1 MCLFGEIF
9 FKEMVFF
16 CVDFLKP
23 LVYISGTTKDKEV
36 HHKNN
41 THPDTNKFGWNMYSL
56 SKNT

>member
-1 MCLFGEIF
+1 
-9 FKEMVFF
+9 MVFF

>member
-36 HHKNN
+36 HYKNSTPWDKQIRVEN
-41 THPDTNKFGWNMYSL
+41 VQS
-56 SKNT
+56 